1 MMESITLTTDQ
12 RIAARSAILMGAFA
26 ERQATLRL
34 LIAQNQEHPSI
45 ANTYERELDD
55 LLAAARAIAA

>member
-1 MMESITLTTDQ
+1 METITITTDQ
-12 RIAARSAILMGAFA
+12 RIALRSAVLMGTFA

-45 ANTYERELDD
+45 AD
-55 LLAAARAIAA
+55 A